1 MTSDCTPMEA
11 RPPQGNAIV
20 TGETVPDVG
29 ESGTART
36 FTLEIKRGDV
46 NLENLSCFQSEAKN
60 GTLMSCLLSYTEWIK
75 ATTCTMNPH
84 RKFCLRI

>member
-1 MTSDCTPMEA
+1 MPNPILPLWEHIPDGEPRAFGDRVGKGRLTSDCTPMES

-20 TGETVPDVG
+20 TGESAPDVG

-46 NLENLSCFQSEAKN
+46 DWNSSAIFKAKPKR
-60 GTLMSCLLSYTEWIK
+60 E
-75 ATTCTMNPH
+75 
-84 RKFCLRI
+84 R